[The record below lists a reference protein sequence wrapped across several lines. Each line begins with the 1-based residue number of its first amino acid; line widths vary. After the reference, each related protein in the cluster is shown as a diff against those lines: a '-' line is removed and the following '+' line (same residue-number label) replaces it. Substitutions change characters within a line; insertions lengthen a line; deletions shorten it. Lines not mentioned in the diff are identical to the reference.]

1 MDGAGSDHAVP
12 LPGRPREVED
22 TMVQVQR
29 LSAAEAVNM
38 VAELASELVDTPSL
52 EELLERALSL
62 ATDIVPGCEQA
73 GISLLQDRVVD
84 TPASFGELAAMCDRL
99 QEQLGDG
106 PCVTALLE
114 SDIIRIDDI
123 RDDTRWPEF
132 AAGAARAGVR
142 SMLACRLATQ
152 RDKLGALNLYSTSP
166 GAFTAESEAMAVG
179 YAAHVS
185 LALSALD
192 RESNL
197 RRALE
202 SREVIGQAMGILMER
217 HRITASQA
225 FDVMVH
231 ASQRSN
237 VKLRLI
243 AEELVRTGSLPG
255 KG

>member
-1 MDGAGSDHAVP
+1 MV
-12 LPGRPREVED
+12 EVS
-22 TMVQVQR
+22 R
-29 LSAAEAVNM
+29 LSAGAAVQM
-38 VAELASELVDTPSL
+38 VAELASELIDTPSL
-52 EELLERALSL
+52 QEVLERALGL
-62 ATDIVPGCEQA
+62 AVEIVPGCEEA
-73 GISLLQDRVVD
+73 GISLLHNRVID
-84 TPASFGELAAMCDRL
+84 TPASFGETAARCDKL
-99 QEQLGDG
+99 QEQLGEG
-106 PCVTALLE
+106 PCITALLE
-114 SDIIRIDDI
+114 ADIIRIDDVTT
-123 RDDTRWPEF
+123 DPRWPRF
-132 AAGAARAGVR
+132 AEGAAEQGVR

-152 RDKLGALNLYSTSP
+152 RDKLGALNMYATTAN
-166 GAFTAESEAMAVG
+166 AFTAESEAMAVG

-243 AEELVRTGSLPG
+243 ADELVRTGSLPSA
-255 KG
+255 

>member
-1 MDGAGSDHAVP
+1 M
-12 LPGRPREVED
+12 VEST
-22 TMVQVQR
+22 TM
-29 LSAAEAVNM
+29 SAADAVRL
-38 VAELASELVDTPSL
+38 VADLAADLVDTPSL
-52 EELLERALSL
+52 QELLERALNL

-73 GISLLQDRVVD
+73 GISLLQNRVVQ
-84 TPASFGELAAMCDRL
+84 TPASYGTLAEICDRL

-114 SDIIRIDDI
+114 ADIIRVEDI
-123 RDDTRWPEF
+123 RLDTRWPEF
-132 AAGAARAGVR
+132 AVGAARAGVR

-152 RDKLGALNLYSTSP
+152 RDKLGALNLYSTEP
-166 GAFTAESEAMAVG
+166 GAFTEESEAMAAG

-192 RESNL
+192 REANL

-237 VKLRLI
+237 VKLRVI
-243 AEELVRTGSLPG
+243 ADELVRTGSLPG

>member
-1 MDGAGSDHAVP
+1 MV
-12 LPGRPREVED
+12 EVSSI
-22 TMVQVQR
+22 
-29 LSAAEAVNM
+29 SAAAAVQM

-52 EELLERALSL
+52 QEVLERALGL
-62 ATDIVPGCEQA
+62 AVEIVPGCEEA
-73 GISLLQDRVVD
+73 GISLLHNRIID
-84 TPASFGELAAMCDRL
+84 TPASFGEIAARCDKL
-99 QEQLGDG
+99 QEQLGEG
-106 PCVTALLE
+106 PCITALLE
-114 SDIIRIDDI
+114 ADIIRIDDVTT
-123 RDDTRWPEF
+123 DTRWPEF
-132 AAGAARAGVR
+132 AEAASAEGVR

-152 RDKLGALNLYSTSP
+152 RDKLGALNMYATTP
-166 GAFTAESEAMAVG
+166 NAFTAESEAMAVG

-202 SREVIGQAMGILMER
+202 SREVIGQAMGILIER

-237 VKLRLI
+237 VKLRVI
-243 AEELVRTGSLPG
+243 ADELVRTGSLPSA
-255 KG
+255 

>member
-1 MDGAGSDHAVP
+1 
-12 LPGRPREVED
+12 
-22 TMVQVQR
+22 
-29 LSAAEAVNM
+29 M
-38 VAELASELVDTPSL
+38 VAELASELVDAPSL
-52 EELLERALSL
+52 QEVLERALGL
-62 ATDIVPGCEQA
+62 AVEIVPGCEEA
-73 GISLLQDRVVD
+73 GISLLQNRIID
-84 TPASFGELAAMCDRL
+84 TPASFGEIAARCDKL
-99 QEQLGDG
+99 QEQLGEG
-106 PCVTALLE
+106 PCITALLE
-114 SDIIRIDDI
+114 ADIIRIDDVAT
-123 RDDTRWPEF
+123 DTRWPRF
-132 AAGAARAGVR
+132 AEGAVQEGVQ

-152 RDKLGALNLYSTSP
+152 RDKLGALNMYATKTN
-166 GAFTAESEAMAVG
+166 AFTPESEAMAVG

-237 VKLRLI
+237 VKLRMI
-243 AEELVRTGSLPG
+243 ADELVRTGSLPSA
-255 KG
+255 

>member
-1 MDGAGSDHAVP
+1 MVESMQSAG
-12 LPGRPREVED
+12 
-22 TMVQVQR
+22 
-29 LSAAEAVNM
+29 EAVRM
-38 VAELASELVDTPSL
+38 AAQLASELADTPSL
-52 EELLERALSL
+52 EDLLERALLL
-62 ATDIVPGCEQA
+62 AVDIVPGCEQA
-73 GISLLQDRVVD
+73 GISLLKDRAVE
-84 TPASFGELAAMCDRL
+84 TPASVGLMAEKCDKL

-114 SDIIRIDDI
+114 ADLILIDDI
-123 RDDTRWPEF
+123 RTDTRWPEF
-132 AAGAARAGVR
+132 AAGAERFGVR

-152 RDKLGALNLYSTSP
+152 RDKLGALNMYATEP
-166 GAFTAESEAMAVG
+166 NAFSEESLTLAIG

-192 RESNL
+192 REANL

-237 VKLRLI
+237 VKLRVI
-243 AEELVRTGSLPG
+243 AEELVRTGSLPRA
-255 KG
+255 

>member
-1 MDGAGSDHAVP
+1 MV
-12 LPGRPREVED
+12 EVSR
-22 TMVQVQR
+22 T
-29 LSAAEAVNM
+29 SAADAVQI
-38 VAELASELVDTPSL
+38 VAELAAQLADTPSL
-52 EELLERALSL
+52 EELLERALEL
-62 ATDIVPGCEQA
+62 AVEIVPGCEQS
-73 GISLLQDRVVD
+73 GISLLQNRVVE
-84 TPASFGELAAMCDRL
+84 TPASFGEVAASCDKL
-99 QEQLGDG
+99 QETLGEG

-114 SDIIRIDDI
+114 AEVIRIDDLEV
-123 RDDTRWPEF
+123 DPRWPRF
-132 AAGAARAGVR
+132 AEAAVQHGVR

-152 RDKLGALNLYSTSP
+152 RDKLGALNLYATRP
-166 GAFTAESEAMAVG
+166 EAFTEESEAMAVG

-197 RRALE
+197 RRAMA
-202 SREVIGQAMGILMER
+202 SRELIGQAMGILMER

-243 AEELVRTGSLPG
+243 AEELVRTGSLPAG
-255 KG
+255 